1 MRLDHLLSKELQQ
14 FWLSHAGRE
23 CRLGGLLMGGMLVQ
37 VLCLLFGVG
46 GVLMGMCVIVG
57 ALLGFEVTSLCGVL
71 LSGSRHESSSQT
83 VLSGCA

>member
-57 ALLGFEVTSLCGVL
+57 ALLGFEVTSRVVCCFQVPGMRVVVKQCVWLP
-71 LSGSRHESSSQT
+71 
-83 VLSGCA
+83 